1 MSFYLILDISLN
13 TIMSDSDSGHSQH
26 EFDMRLTSL
35 TVGGF
40 FQRVEAGQGDRRV
53 IQVVDA

>member
-1 MSFYLILDISLN
+1 
-13 TIMSDSDSGHSQH
+13 MSDSDSGHSQH

-53 IQVVDA
+53 IQVMDA